1 MVMTQLQAAILCW
14 DSGQEHELGIQG
26 ERTKC
31 SANSSITNCSSDA
44 VLSVPNQAIRAS
56 LL

>member
-1 MVMTQLQAAILCW
+1 MVMTQLQAAILRW
-14 DSGQEHELGIQG
+14 DSGQEHELGSQG

-31 SANSSITNCSSDA
+31 SANSSITKCSSDA